1 VSDDEILDVVDEMG
15 RHIGSASRRAVH
27 TEGLWHQVAHILL
40 VAERDGVPTAVLQRR
55 ADHKATFPGLFD
67 LSATGH
73 LTAGESPRDGV
84 RELYEELGIVLAPE
98 ALVPLG
104 VRRIVDEVPEGVNRE
119 LCHVFLVR
127 DDRPLADYSP
137 DPEEVS
143 AVVDLPI
150 AGGLDLVAGAIES
163 VNCGARRVGA
173 EVDETLVVR
182 LADLVPEA
190 PFAAVETYP
199 PGYWTTLLV
208 MAERFAAGDGRL
220 AI

>member
-1 VSDDEILDVVDEMG
+1 MSDDELLDVVDEMG
-15 RHIGSASRRAVH
+15 RHVGSATRGTVH
-27 TEGLWHQVAHILL
+27 SEGLWHEVAHILV
-40 VAERDGVPTAVLQRR
+40 VAERGGIPTAVLQRR
-55 ADHKATFPGLFD
+55 ADHKTTFGGLLD

-73 LTAGESPRDGV
+73 LTSGETPRDGI
-84 RELYEELGIVLAPE
+84 RELHEELGIELSRD

-104 VRRIVDEVPEGVNRE
+104 VRRIVDEVPDGVNRE

-127 DDRPLADYSP
+127 DDRPLSGYSP
-137 DPEEVS
+137 DPDEVS

-150 AGGLDLVAGAIES
+150 AAGLDLVAGRVES
-163 VNCGARRVGA
+163 VRCRARHVGSD
-173 EVDETLVVR
+173 VDADMVVR

-190 PFAAVETYP
+190 PFAAVETCP